1 MTTGDTNTTT
11 TAQSKPSAASTTL
24 AIRPIT
30 IQDLVDAIAAG
41 IRDFRRAP
49 QFGLVFAGLF
59 AAGGWLLIALLWRF
73 HMPYFAYPLA
83 MGFALIAPFA
93 ATGFY
98 AVSEHIERGKPLT
111 WRSILADVGKAAS
124 GEVRW
129 MALITGFALII
140 WMDIAAFL
148 MFAFTSFEMITVD
161 TLKNLLST
169 PTGWVFAALGNMAG
183 ALIALA
189 VFSISVVSF
198 PLLYDRKVDF
208 VTAMTTSVKLVLANP
223 RPMVVWCAIIAASM
237 AISLATGFS
246 GLLITMPVIGHATW
260 HLYRRAVA

>member
-1 MTTGDTNTTT
+1 MTTT
-11 TAQSKPSAASTTL
+11 TTIQVVSQPTL
-24 AIRPIT
+24 RPIKLT
-30 IQDLVDAIAAG
+30 DLIDAIGSG

-59 AAGGWLLIALLWRF
+59 AAGGWLLIALLIRF
-73 HMPYFAYPLA
+73 NMPYFAYPLA

-98 AVSEHIERGKPLT
+98 AVSEHIESGKPLT
-111 WRSILADVGKAAS
+111 WSSVLSDVGKAAG

-148 MFAFTSFEMITVD
+148 LFAFTSFEIITVD
-161 TLKNLLST
+161 TLKNLLTT
-169 PTGWVFAALGNMAG
+169 PTGWFFAFLGNVIG
-183 ALIALA
+183 AIIAMA

-198 PLLYDRKVDF
+198 PMLFDRKVDF
-208 VTAMTTSVKLVLANP
+208 VTAMTTSVGLVTANP
-223 RPMVVWCAIIAASM
+223 WPMMVWCAIIAASM
-237 AISLATGFS
+237 AISIATGFL
-246 GLLITMPVIGHATW
+246 GLLLTMPVIGHATW
-260 HLYRRAVA
+260 HLYRKAVAAA